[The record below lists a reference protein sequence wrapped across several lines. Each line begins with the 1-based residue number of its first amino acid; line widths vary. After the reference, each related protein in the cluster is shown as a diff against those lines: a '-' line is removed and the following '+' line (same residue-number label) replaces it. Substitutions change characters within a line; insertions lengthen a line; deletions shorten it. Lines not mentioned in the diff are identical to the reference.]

1 MDGHGWTFFSSPNPA
16 LFFLMFCPWK
26 NKTTLLKPVWTHFVG
41 WLYFLRCAFQW
52 GDFMSKGVRKV
63 QHSYLQQII
72 LYYIPSWFDHPIDHP
87 FLKGSHMAAALPLRQ
102 GSWGHPRRAPGRA
115 APGAL
120 DSNDEHGASVVV
132 FDGAAGEDGKGLD
145 ALGPLGPLV
154 TWWLIFSK
162 IVENMLK
169 YRGKFFEWVLDHIS
183 EPHIQQIFNI
193 FQDTESL
200 SLCLSVSLS
209 LSSLSLSLSLALSPP
224 LSLSLPAAPS
234 ASGTSV
240 QSDSLQACILDHC
253 WRLHIHIHTSI

>member
-1 MDGHGWTFFSSPNPA
+1 MFALSYLWGFIGWMAMVGLFFPLPTP
-16 LFFLMFCPWK
+16 LFFFLMFCPWK
-26 NKTTLLKPVWTHFVG
+26 TKATLLKPVWTHFVG
-41 WLYFLRCAFQW
+41 WLYFSRCAFQW

-162 IVENMLK
+162 TVENMLK

-200 SLCLSVSLS
+200 SLCLS
-209 LSSLSLSLSLALSPP
+209 
-224 LSLSLPAAPS
+224 LSLPVAPS

-240 QSDSLQACILDHC
+240 QNDSLQACIFDHC
-253 WRLHIHIHTSI
+253 LRLHIHIHTSI